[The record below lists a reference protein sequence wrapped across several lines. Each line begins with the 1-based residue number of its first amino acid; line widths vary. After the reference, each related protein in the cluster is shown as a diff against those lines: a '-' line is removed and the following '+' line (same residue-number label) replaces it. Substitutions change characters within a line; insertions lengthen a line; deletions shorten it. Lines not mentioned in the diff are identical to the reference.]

1 MSADRSDAAIVGR
14 MIERIRLLIALSDE
28 IPVETKLNTQA
39 LLKMFE
45 ASVGAAAVDAS
56 QEAVASGYYGRLCS
70 DLDAYADLNALLSAL
85 KVFLTY
91 L

>member
-1 MSADRSDAAIVGR
+1 
-14 MIERIRLLIALSDE
+14 
-28 IPVETKLNTQA
+28 
-39 LLKMFE
+39 
-45 ASVGAAAVDAS
+45 VDAS